1 MNVNVL
7 ARFNSGEL
15 YGEWY
20 RPFEIKYTCVQTYE
34 YRLGTVV
41 FKLRVLSTIGPTSC
55 YRVIP
60 GVAISN

>member
-1 MNVNVL
+1 MSVNVL

-41 FKLRVLSTIGPTSC
+41 FKLRVLGTIV
-55 YRVIP
+55 VIELSHETN
-60 GVAISN
+60 IML

>member
-41 FKLRVLSTIGPTSC
+41 LALRGARLDRALQCFSP
-55 YRVIP
+55 
-60 GVAISN
+60 VARKH